1 MKQNLKKKI
10 VIGLAIVGVGL
21 LIMWIVLF
29 APQKELIV
37 TMNELPRLDGSEG
50 TSIAYSIY
58 YIWDGKQEKQPW
70 WVIFQA
76 PLEDGGFEWAVLE
89 VAGVGGW
96 YNTDRFM
103 EAIQSASKFDKN
115 WFKNEMHSVQRTR
128 LEKLQYILFG
138 SDALEKEK
146 EAIEQVINSINSIK
160 M

>member
-10 VIGLAIVGVGL
+10 VIGLAIVGVGV
-21 LIMWIVLF
+21 LIMWVVLF
-29 APQKELIV
+29 APQKELVV

-76 PLEDGGFEWAVLE
+76 PLKDGGFEWVVLE
-89 VAGVGGW
+89 VVGVGDW

-115 WFKNEMHSVQRTR
+115 WFNNEMHSVQRTR
-128 LEKLQYILFG
+128 LEKLQYILFE
-138 SDALEKEK
+138 SDTLEKEK
-146 EAIEQVINSINSIK
+146 EAIEQVTNSINLIK
-160 M
+160 

>member
-10 VIGLAIVGVGL
+10 VIGLAIVGIGVF
-21 LIMWIVLF
+21 IMWIVLF
-29 APQKELIV
+29 TPQKELV
-37 TMNELPRLDGSEG
+37 VAMNELPRLDGSEG
-50 TSIAYSIY
+50 TSIAYSVY

-76 PLEDGGFEWAVLE
+76 PLEGSGFEWAVLE
-89 VAGVGGW
+89 IAGVGDW
-96 YNTDRFM
+96 YNTDRLM

-128 LEKLQYILFG
+128 LEKVQYILFG

-146 EAIEQVINSINSIK
+146 EAIEQVINSINLIK
-160 M
+160 

>member
-10 VIGLAIVGVGL
+10 VLGLAIVGVGA

-29 APQKELIV
+29 TPQKELVV
-37 TMNELPRLDGSEG
+37 TMNELPRLEGSEG
-50 TSIAYSIY
+50 TSIAYSVY

-76 PLEDGGFEWAVLE
+76 PLEDGSFEWAILE
-89 VAGVGGW
+89 VAGIGDL

-128 LEKLQYILFG
+128 LEKLQYILLG

-146 EAIEQVINSINSIK
+146 EAIEQVINYINLIK
-160 M
+160 